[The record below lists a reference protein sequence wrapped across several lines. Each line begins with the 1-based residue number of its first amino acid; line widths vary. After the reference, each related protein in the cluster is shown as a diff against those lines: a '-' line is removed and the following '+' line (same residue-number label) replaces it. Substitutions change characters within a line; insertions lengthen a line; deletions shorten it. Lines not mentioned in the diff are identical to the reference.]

1 MVRFV
6 MNINYSYR
14 RPAYGSQR
22 ICTHGKIDSHRSGSN
37 NEGIGMFL
45 ILNAVQWFDRKYNAA
60 IAKQKLEQSLIKQ
73 QKKKTAKKD
82 RDSIGS

>member
-1 MVRFV
+1 M
-6 MNINYSYR
+6 I
-14 RPAYGSQR
+14 
-22 ICTHGKIDSHRSGSN
+22 
-37 NEGIGMFL
+37 FL
-45 ILNAVQWFDRKYNAA
+45 LKAVGWFDRKYNAA

>member
-1 MVRFV
+1 
-6 MNINYSYR
+6 
-14 RPAYGSQR
+14 
-22 ICTHGKIDSHRSGSN
+22 
-37 NEGIGMFL
+37 MFL
-45 ILNAVQWFDRKYNAA
+45 ILNAVRWFDRKYNAA